1 MSKFS
6 WINSYANVT
15 DCTGTGEEEARR
27 LEIIGRTCYS
37 SYDKITKNSY
47 MPFLRNIIKNGHES
61 VLEHGSATAV
71 IITDRGTSHEI
82 VRHRLASY
90 SQESTRYVKYDDDK
104 HPLTF
109 IKPVLNYKDRV
120 DYEVQQLEF
129 QDTVKDA
136 AEAAGEAYLKLIDM
150 GVKPQDARHVLPN
163 CTATTLYM
171 TANYREWRHFF
182 KMRCSPAAHPN
193 IQQIACNIL
202 IDLHNMI
209 PIIFD
214 DIYDEF
220 IIDD

>member
-1 MSKFS
+1 MSKFR
-6 WINSYANVT
+6 WADGCARVT
-15 DCTGTGEEEARR
+15 ECTGTGEDEARR
-27 LEIIGRTCYS
+27 LELIGRTCYS
-37 SYDKITKNSY
+37 SRDKITKTSY

-61 VLEHGSATAV
+61 VLEHGSATAL

-90 SQESTRYVKYDDDK
+90 SQESTRYVRYGDK

-109 IKPVLNYKDRV
+109 IKPVFSYKDRV
-120 DYEVQQLEF
+120 DYEVQRPEIP
-129 QDTVKDA
+129 DIIKNA

-163 CTATTLYM
+163 CMATTLYM

-193 IQQIACNIL
+193 IQSMACNIL
-202 IDLHNMI
+202 VDLHNMI

>member
-1 MSKFS
+1 MSKFQ
-6 WINSYANVT
+6 WTNGYVNVT
-15 DCTGTGEEEARR
+15 NCTGTGEEEARR

-37 SYDKITKNSY
+37 SYDKITKTSY

-61 VLEHGSATAV
+61 VLEHGSATAF
-71 IITDRGTSHEI
+71 ITTDRGTSHEI

-109 IKPVLNYKDRV
+109 INPITD
-120 DYEVQQLEF
+120 DE
-129 QDTVKDA
+129 DA
-136 AEAAGEAYLKLIDM
+136 ATIIKEA
-150 GVKPQDARHVLPN
+150 V
-163 CTATTLYM
+163 YM

-193 IQQIACNIL
+193 IQSIACNIL
-202 IDLHNMI
+202 VDLHNMI

-214 DIYDEF
+214 DIYNEF